1 MLRAEVSSKRSS
13 PIGRLWHMRSAL
25 LRSSTRRASRH
36 HLRHLATSSAPP
48 DGTRHLHQLGPPE
61 SRRIFETSESFFTP
75 AHRVTVEV
83 PATTSN
89 LGPGF
94 DCMGLAL
101 DVRNRL
107 TVEKSD
113 RFSLEVSGEGASGDG
128 DHNLSVMMCH
138 KVFKRLGKPTPPL
151 RFHFMN
157 AVPLDRGFGSNST
170 ALLSGLAAGLALCGR
185 ELYTP
190 ATKRLLLELAA
201 EEELARADN
210 LAPAIYGGFQIA
222 LRHDGAWVAQR
233 VATPTGLQCVLFI
246 PDDVHMMA
254 RPKTRAVL
262 PTELSYGEVVH
273 NLSRAAMLVN
283 SFQTGQFDALRF
295 AMEDKLHQPHREHL
309 CPTQPIIRAALAA
322 GAHGAFVSGAGP
334 SVVCICGGTTGK
346 KAKDGKGRDNYET
359 DTMAL
364 FLGEAVSEAV
374 LRAAAQHGITG
385 HVHMATPSAV
395 GLTSSGHSAAGEL
408 LWDE

>member
-1 MLRAEVSSKRSS
+1 MRAS
-13 PIGRLWHMRSAL
+13 LL
-25 LRSSTRRASRH
+25 LRSSTRRAS
-36 HLRHLATSSAPP
+36 TS
-48 DGTRHLHQLGPPE
+48 RRLHQLGSSE

-128 DHNLSVMMCH
+128 DHNLTVGACH
-138 KVFKRLGKPTPPL
+138 KVFKRLGRTPPPL

-222 LRHDGAWVAQR
+222 LRHEGAWVAQR

-246 PDDVHMMA
+246 PDDQHIMP
-254 RPKTRAVL
+254 RQRLRAVL
-262 PTELSYGEVVH
+262 PKELSY
-273 NLSRAAMLVN
+273 
-283 SFQTGQFDALRF
+283 
-295 AMEDKLHQPHREHL
+295 
-309 CPTQPIIRAALAA
+309 
-322 GAHGAFVSGAGP
+322 
-334 SVVCICGGTTGK
+334 
-346 KAKDGKGRDNYET
+346 
-359 DTMAL
+359 
-364 FLGEAVSEAV
+364 SEAV
-374 LRAAAQHGITG
+374 RPRSPAISLLPPIPA
-385 HVHMATPSAV
+385 VPSQCPSRPLANV
-395 GLTSSGHSAAGEL
+395 PPHAYRMHRCTTSQEQRCS
-408 LWDE
+408 